1 MRTMSPLKRLPLL
14 KSPRISTVEVP
25 PDNAS
30 RRQSLAAALRALRPL
45 ERSALVLLGD
55 MPALDIGQVRK
66 VARSSPRCDAR
77 AIYRGEPGHPVL
89 IRDPRAALA
98 RLTDGKPALA
108 VDRLQNLP
116 TGRGAI
122 ADIDRPPALR
132 PVPVR

>member
-14 KSPRISTVEVP
+14 KNPRISTVEVP

-30 RRQSLAAALRALRPL
+30 RRQSLTAALRALRPL
-45 ERSALVLLGD
+45 ERAALILLGD

-66 VARSSPRCDAR
+66 VVRSSPRCDAR
-77 AIYRGEPGHPVL
+77 AIYRGQAGHPVL
-89 IRDPRAALA
+89 IRDPLAALA

-108 VDRLQNLP
+108 ADWLRNIP

-122 ADIDRPPALR
+122 ADIDRSPALK
-132 PVPVR
+132 PVPIR